1 MTLTLLRV
9 YPACSSLAT
18 ACSMTL
24 SHIACISFASCSCHL
39 IIEGKRSL
47 GGSELCGGKGRRGGA
62 YPGFG

>member
-24 SHIACISFASCSCHL
+24 SHT
-39 IIEGKRSL
+39 SL
-47 GGSELCGGKGRRGGA
+47 YFICVVLVPPD
-62 YPGFG
+62 YN